1 MAYRIAGTYVAV
13 CNCNGICPCPVD
25 QRPTTDDGQCLGALV
40 FEIREGDLDG
50 TDLSGTTVALYN
62 HFPSNLTAGNWT
74 VGFVIDDRA
83 SDDQARALE
92 GIFRGD
98 EGGPFGEF
106 AGLISTVVGVERGRI
121 TVTDGD
127 RPSASIEGKT
137 EFSFEP
143 LTGPD
148 GSTVTTVSNAMFGF
162 APTYKIGKGSG
173 HSEAFGLSFDARYGE
188 SADFEFSTEM
198 AGDVH
203 PRA

>member
-13 CNCNGICPCPVD
+13 CNCNPICPCPVD
-25 QRPTTDDGQCLGALV
+25 GRPNTDDGQCLGSLV
-40 FEIREGDLDG
+40 FDIKEGDLDG
-50 TDLSGTTVALYN
+50 TDLSDTSVALYN

-74 VGFVIDDRA
+74 VGLVIDAA

-106 AGLISTVVGVERGRI
+106 AGLISTVAGVERGKI
-121 TVTDGD
+121 TVSDGE
-127 RPSASIEGKT
+127 RPSASIEGKS
-137 EFSFEP
+137 EYSFEP
-143 LTGPD
+143 FTGAD
-148 GSTVTTVSNAMFGF
+148 GSSTTVSNAMFGF

-188 SADFEFSTEM
+188 SAEFEFSTEM
-198 AGDVH
+198 AGEVH

>member
-1 MAYRIAGTYVAV
+1 MAYRIAGTYVAA
-13 CNCNGICPCPVD
+13 CNCNPICPCPVD
-25 QRPTTDDGQCLGALV
+25 GRPTTENGECLGSLV
-40 FEIREGDLDG
+40 FDIKEGDLDG

-74 VGFVIDDRA
+74 VGLVIDDGA
-83 SDDQARALE
+83 SDEQARALE

-106 AGLISTVVGVERGRI
+106 AGLISTVAGVERGKI
-121 TVTDGD
+121 TVGGGD
-127 RPSASIEGKT
+127 QPSASIEGKT

-143 LTGPD
+143 FTGAD
-148 GSTVTTVSNAMFGF
+148 GSTTTVSNAMFGF

-188 SADFEFSTEM
+188 SAEFEFSTEM
-198 AGDVH
+198 AGAVH

>member
-1 MAYRIAGTYVAV
+1 MAYRIAGTYIAV
-13 CNCNGICPCPVD
+13 CDCAGICPCPVD
-25 QRPTTDDGQCLGALV
+25 GRPATENGQCLGSLV
-40 FEIREGDLDG
+40 FDIKEGDLDG

-74 VGFVIDDRA
+74 VGLVIDAA
-83 SDDQARALE
+83 SDEQANALE

-98 EGGPFGEF
+98 KGGPFGEF
-106 AGLISTVVGVERGRI
+106 AGLISTVAGVERGKI
-121 TVTDGD
+121 TVGGGD
-127 RPSASIEGKT
+127 KPSASIEGKT

-143 LTGPD
+143 FTGAD
-148 GSTVTTVSNAMFGF
+148 GSPTTVSNAMFGF

-188 SADFEFSTEM
+188 SAEFEFSTEM
-198 AGDVH
+198 AGEIH

>member
-13 CNCNGICPCPVD
+13 CNCTPICPCPVD
-25 QRPTTDDGQCLGALV
+25 GRPTTENGECLGSLV
-40 FEIREGDLDG
+40 FDIKEGDLDG
-50 TDLSGTTVALYN
+50 TDLSGTSVGLYN
-62 HFPSNLTAGNWT
+62 HFPSNLSAGNWT
-74 VGFVIDDRA
+74 VGLVIDAAA

-92 GIFRGD
+92 GIFRGN

-106 AGLISTVVGVERGRI
+106 AGLISTVAGVERGKI
-121 TVTDGD
+121 TVTGGD
-127 RPSASIEGKT
+127 KPSASIEGKT

-143 LTGPD
+143 FTGAD
-148 GSTVTTVSNAMFGF
+148 GSATTVNNAMFGF

-173 HSEAFGLSFDARYGE
+173 HSDAFGLSFDARYGE

-198 AGDVH
+198 AGEIH

>member
-13 CNCNGICPCPVD
+13 CNCRGLCPCPVD
-25 QRPTTDDGQCLGALV
+25 GAPTGDDDQCMGSLV
-40 FEIREGDLDG
+40 FGIKEGDLDG

-62 HFPSNLTAGNWT
+62 HFPSNLTAGDWT
-74 VGFVIDDRA
+74 VGLVIDAGA
-83 SDDQARALE
+83 SEEQARGLE

-106 AGLISTVVGVERGRI
+106 AGLIGNVAGVERGRI
-121 TVTDGD
+121 TIGGGE
-127 RPSASIEGKT
+127 RPSVSVEGKT

-143 LTGPD
+143 YTGPD
-148 GSTVTTVSNAMFGF
+148 GSPTTVHNAMFGF
-162 APTYKIGKGSG
+162 APAYKIGKGSG
-173 HSEAFGLSFDARYGE
+173 HSEAFGLTFDALYGE

-198 AGDVH
+198 AGDIH

>member
-13 CNCNGICPCPVD
+13 CNCTPICPCPVD
-25 QRPTTDDGQCLGALV
+25 GRPTTENGECLGSLV
-40 FEIREGDLDG
+40 FDIKEGDLDG
-50 TDLSGTTVALYN
+50 TDLSGTSVGLYN
-62 HFPSNLTAGNWT
+62 HFPSNLSAGNWT
-74 VGFVIDDRA
+74 VGLVIDAAA

-92 GIFRGD
+92 GIFRGN

-106 AGLISTVVGVERGRI
+106 AGLISTVAGVERGKI
-121 TVTDGD
+121 TVTGGD
-127 RPSASIEGKT
+127 KPSASIEGKT

-143 LTGPD
+143 FTGAD
-148 GSTVTTVSNAMFGF
+148 GSSTTVNNAMFGF

-173 HSEAFGLSFDARYGE
+173 HSDAFGLRFDARYGE

-198 AGDVH
+198 AGEIH

>member
-25 QRPTTDDGQCLGALV
+25 GRPATENGECLGSLV
-40 FEIREGDLDG
+40 FDIKEGNLDG
-50 TDLSGTTVALYN
+50 TDLSGTTAGLYN

-74 VGFVIDDRA
+74 VGLVIDAA

-92 GIFRGD
+92 AIFKGE

-106 AGLISTVVGVERGRI
+106 AGLISTVAGVERGKI
-121 TVTDGD
+121 TVTGGD
-127 RPSASIEGKT
+127 KPSASIEGKT
-137 EFSFEP
+137 DFSFEP
-143 LTGPD
+143 FTGGD
-148 GSTVTTVSNAMFGF
+148 GSPTTVSNAMFGF

-198 AGDVH
+198 AGEVH

>member
-13 CNCNGICPCPVD
+13 CNCTPICPCPVD
-25 QRPTTDDGQCLGALV
+25 GRPTTENGECLGSLV
-40 FEIREGDLDG
+40 FDIKEGDLDG
-50 TDLSGTTVALYN
+50 TDLSGTSVGLYN
-62 HFPSNLTAGNWT
+62 HFPSNLSAGNWT
-74 VGFVIDDRA
+74 VGLVIDAAA

-92 GIFRGD
+92 GIFRGN

-106 AGLISTVVGVERGRI
+106 AGLISTVAGVERGKI
-121 TVTDGD
+121 TVTGGD
-127 RPSASIEGKT
+127 KPSASIEGKT

-143 LTGPD
+143 FTGAD
-148 GSTVTTVSNAMFGF
+148 GSSTTVNNAMFGF

-173 HSEAFGLSFDARYGE
+173 HSDAFGLSFDARYGE

-198 AGDVH
+198 AGEIH

>member
-13 CNCNGICPCPVD
+13 CNCNPICPCPVD
-25 QRPTTDDGQCLGALV
+25 GQPTTENGECLGSLV
-40 FEIREGDLDG
+40 FDIKEGDLDG
-50 TDLSGTTVALYN
+50 TDLSGTTVGLYN
-62 HFPSNLTAGNWT
+62 HFPSNLTSGNWT
-74 VGFVIDDRA
+74 VGLVIDAA

-106 AGLISTVVGVERGRI
+106 AGLISTVAGVERGTI
-121 TVTDGD
+121 TVSHGD
-127 RPSASIEGKT
+127 QPSVSIEGKSDYSVDP
-137 EFSFEP
+137 F
-143 LTGPD
+143 TGAN
-148 GSTVTTVSNAMFGF
+148 GSSTTVSNAMFGF

-173 HSEAFGLSFDARYGE
+173 HSDAFGLSFDARYGE

-198 AGDVH
+198 AGEVH

>member
-25 QRPTTDDGQCLGALV
+25 QRPTTDDGQCL
-40 FEIREGDLDG
+40 DG
-50 TDLSGTTVALYN
+50 TDLSSRTVALYN

-74 VGFVIDDRA
+74 VGLVIDDGA

-106 AGLISTVVGVERGRI
+106 AGLISTVAGVERARI

-127 RPSASIEGKT
+127 RPAASIEGKT

-148 GSTVTTVSNAMFGF
+148 GSVTTVSNAMFGF
-162 APTYKIGKGSG
+162 APTYKVGKGSG

-198 AGDVH
+198 AGEVH